1 MPRGLNRC
9 PKSGLSRLQAPRCES
24 LLDAGGRNLSSVIR
38 DQVSALALV
47 LRGPVPASQ
56 PARSSFVRCPLGQP
70 RRGHPRRAMMAAM
83 PRMHVLTGDGQWI
96 PMADT
101 PYDSEDYLQKL
112 LATHPELMP
121 GELFDASDPR
131 RWLLLTRE
139 AGIHLATDP
148 SASRWSMDHLFVD
161 QEAVPTLVEVKRSS
175 DTRSRREV
183 VAQMLDYA
191 SNLWVWGP
199 GQARSCLDS
208 RCVKDG
214 LNPDTELEAFLGP
227 QVDAG
232 LFWNQVDA
240 NITAGRLRLVFVAD
254 RIGPE
259 LRQIIEFLNSQFARA
274 EVVAVEVRQWRG
286 EGVDT
291 LVSEV
296 IGRTAAADALHKG
309 SQAARHV
316 TREEFLAALRARC
329 TSQDADGVEALI
341 SWCETNDGWVTFGT
355 GMAWPACYLNW
366 RSENPIWALIPTV
379 PNQGG
384 PSAQPRQGY
393 VYVPFDVLAVRTPF
407 DDATLRDEFRERL
420 EAIDG
425 ITFSTK
431 TRPSFPMGV
440 LANPARRQ
448 QVFDVLAWFV
458 SQLQGSK
465 GVPEAEVP

>member
-1 MPRGLNRC
+1 
-9 PKSGLSRLQAPRCES
+9 
-24 LLDAGGRNLSSVIR
+24 
-38 DQVSALALV
+38 
-47 LRGPVPASQ
+47 
-56 PARSSFVRCPLGQP
+56 
-70 RRGHPRRAMMAAM
+70 
-83 PRMHVLTGDGQWI
+83 MHVLTGDGQWI

-101 PYDSEDYLQKL
+101 PYESEDYLQKL

-121 GELFDASDPR
+121 GELFDAADPR

-139 AGIHLATDP
+139 AGIRLATDP

-161 QEAVPTLVEVKRSS
+161 QDAVPTLVEVKRSS
-175 DTRSRREV
+175 DARSRREV

-191 SNLWVWGP
+191 SNLWAWGP
-199 GQARSCLDS
+199 GQARSCLES
-208 RCVKDG
+208 RCAKEG
-214 LNPDTELEAFLGP
+214 LDPEAELETLLGP
-227 QVDAG
+227 QVDGG
-232 LFWNQVDA
+232 LYWNQVDA

-291 LVSEV
+291 LVSDV

-309 SQAARHV
+309 GQTARHV
-316 TREEFLAALRARC
+316 TREEFFAALRARC

-341 SWCETNDGWVTFGT
+341 SWCETREGWVTFGT
-355 GMAWPACYLNW
+355 GTAWPACYLNW

-384 PSAQPRQGY
+384 PSTQPRQGY
-393 VYVPFDVLAVRTPF
+393 VSVPFDALAVRSPF
-407 DDATLRDEFRERL
+407 DDEMLQVEYRERL

-425 ITFSTK
+425 ISFSTK
-431 TRPSFPMGV
+431 TRPSFPMAV
-440 LANPARRQ
+440 LADPTRRQ
-448 QVFDVLAWFV
+448 EVFEVLAWFV
-458 SQLQGSK
+458 SRVQGGK
-465 GVPEAEVP
+465 GASGTASP